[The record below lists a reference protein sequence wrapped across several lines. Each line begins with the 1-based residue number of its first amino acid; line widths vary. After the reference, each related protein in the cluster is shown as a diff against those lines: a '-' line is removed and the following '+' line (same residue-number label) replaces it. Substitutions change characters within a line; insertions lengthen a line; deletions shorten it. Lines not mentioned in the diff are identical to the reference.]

1 MQYNLQWNVSFNR
14 YLGVVLLHQFSVRYD
29 ENFIQKG
36 IFLVDVDVEILIVI
50 IFQLTQKSDLSESKS
65 REEWISIKTNGLRC
79 HFIYLKREIQAN
91 ALDYWTF

>member
-1 MQYNLQWNVSFNR
+1 MKCSFNR

-50 IFQLTQKSDLSESKS
+50 IFQLTQKSQIWAKVNPE
-65 REEWISIKTNGLRC
+65 NG
-79 HFIYLKREIQAN
+79 FQ
-91 ALDYWTF
+91 

>member
-1 MQYNLQWNVSFNR
+1 MKCSFNR

-50 IFQLTQKSDLSESKS
+50 IFQLTQKSERK
-65 REEWISIKTNGLRC
+65 
-79 HFIYLKREIQAN
+79 
-91 ALDYWTF
+91 

>member
-1 MQYNLQWNVSFNR
+1 MKCSFNR

-50 IFQLTQKSDLSESKS
+50 IFQLTQKSQIWAKVNPEK
-65 REEWISIKTNGLRC
+65 NG
-79 HFIYLKREIQAN
+79 FQ
-91 ALDYWTF
+91 